1 MSRVRNVERL
11 VRLALAAYLV
21 NALIAVGL
29 AVYELQQDLNTLAAL
44 TVGRTIL
51 SACAVI
57 MLLFA
62 VRQLRMIAEIHQ
74 DHNRYLR
81 GLVLKLMER
90 GEEQDREPTL
100 V

>member
-1 MSRVRNVERL
+1 MKMQRVERL
-11 VRLALAAYLV
+11 VHLALAAYLL

-29 AVYELQQDLNTLAAL
+29 AVYELQQDLDVLAAL

-51 SACAVI
+51 SACAIV

-62 VRQLRMIAEIHQ
+62 VRQLRIVAEIHQ

-81 GLVLKLMER
+81 DLVLKLMKR
-90 GEEQDREPTL
+90 GEERDLSR